1 MLFLQSLTPN
11 TEDIKQIEQATE
23 QFKEKAASWFHLLLN
38 ATGEVLKELGGDLLH
53 IAVLLLAAAIV
64 FFVGRWI
71 IKKLLNGMMRI
82 FDKRK
87 VDLSVSTFVISL
99 TRVILYI
106 ALILGTVSIVGVKT
120 TSFVAILA
128 AAGFA
133 VGMALSGTLQNF
145 AGGVMILL
153 LKPYKVGDYVTAQGQ
168 EGTVKSIQ
176 LFNTILT
183 TTDNKTIILPN
194 GPISTGIIM
203 NTSAQKTR
211 RVEWIV
217 GINYGDDFAIAQKSI
232 REILDK
238 DARILRTPDYTI
250 EIRELADS
258 SVNIVVRV
266 WVKTPDYWDVYFDIN
281 ANIYKILPEKGIHFP
296 YPQMDVHITQ

>member
-38 ATGEVLKELGGDLLH
+38 DPGEALKELGGDLLH

-106 ALILGTVSIVGVKT
+106 ALILGTVSIVGVK
-120 TSFVAILA
+120 
-128 AAGFA
+128 
-133 VGMALSGTLQNF
+133 
-145 AGGVMILL
+145 
-153 LKPYKVGDYVTAQGQ
+153 
-168 EGTVKSIQ
+168 
-176 LFNTILT
+176 
-183 TTDNKTIILPN
+183 
-194 GPISTGIIM
+194 
-203 NTSAQKTR
+203 R
-211 RVEWIV
+211 RRSS
-217 GINYGDDFAIAQKSI
+217 QSSQ
-232 REILDK
+232 R
-238 DARILRTPDYTI
+238 PD
-250 EIRELADS
+250 S
-258 SVNIVVRV
+258 
-266 WVKTPDYWDVYFDIN
+266 P
-281 ANIYKILPEKGIHFP
+281 
-296 YPQMDVHITQ
+296 